1 MRISKEEFQLKFFKK
16 LFMRLIKD
24 KKNIRLIFEKEKIPL
39 PKDERVLKNDLEKI
53 LEEISLNF
61 IKEFKQDEKRMINIL
76 SNEKLLKNWI
86 LEKISELKNMKN
98 Q

>member
-1 MRISKEEFQLKFFKK
+1 MSKEEFQLKFFKK

-24 KKNIRLIFEKEKIPL
+24 KENIRLIFEKEKIPL
-39 PKDERVLKNDLEKI
+39 PRDERVLKNELEKI